1 VQVAQKIASKIVE
14 RSQMEQKPLATT
26 SAERLKKPD

>member
-1 VQVAQKIASKIVE
+1 VQIAQKKRPEIVE